1 MRGGAAPVRLRR
13 TPPEY
18 FQQEEKEFLTLARQA
33 FPAVQAGAPMTARG
47 EEDVLSRGDAKL
59 ASPVPF
65 LLFLSPEIL
74 RGEAAHRAG
83 GGRAPCAGQN
93 RL

>member
-1 MRGGAAPVRLRR
+1 
-13 TPPEY
+13 
-18 FQQEEKEFLTLARQA
+18 
-33 FPAVQAGAPMTARG
+33 MTARG

-59 ASPVPF
+59 ASPVPS

-74 RGEAAHRAG
+74 RGRPRIARAG
-83 GGRAPCAGQN
+83 AEPPYASQN